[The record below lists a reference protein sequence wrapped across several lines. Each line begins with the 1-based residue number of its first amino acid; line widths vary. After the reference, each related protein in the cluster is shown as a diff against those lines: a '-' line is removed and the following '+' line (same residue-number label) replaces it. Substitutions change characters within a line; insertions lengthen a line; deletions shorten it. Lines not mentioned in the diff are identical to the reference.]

1 MQVAIVLA
9 EDDEIFMEGA
19 LVPFQHGL
27 KASQAIVHFYDFAS

>member
-27 KASQAIVHFYDFAS
+27 KAG